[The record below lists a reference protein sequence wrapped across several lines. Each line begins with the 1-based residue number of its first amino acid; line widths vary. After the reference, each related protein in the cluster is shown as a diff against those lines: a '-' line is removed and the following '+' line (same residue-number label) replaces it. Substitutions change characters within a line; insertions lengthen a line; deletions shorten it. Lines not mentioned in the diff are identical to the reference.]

1 MRQFAELY
9 RALDEALGTN
19 AKVDA
24 LVDYFSRC
32 SPDDGAWAVYF
43 LVGHRIKRLVPS
55 KDMRQWAAQAAG
67 IEDWLFEACY
77 ESVGDLAET
86 MALLVAAST
95 SPGKTG
101 EHNQGKQQE
110 LAHWIDNRI
119 LPLRKLEEVERA
131 RLLRQS
137 WQELSNHERFVFNKI
152 VTGGFR
158 VGVSKGLVIRALAK
172 ASDVATSVI
181 AHRLMGSWEPTP
193 HFFEAL
199 VSRDDGEADAS
210 KPYPF
215 MLAHPLQDDPNVLG
229 DPQNWL
235 AEWKWDGI
243 RAQILRRDG
252 QSYVWSRGEELIL
265 ERFPE
270 LYDAIAELPD
280 GTVLDGEIVA
290 WKDDRV
296 MPFADLQ
303 RRIGRKRVGKKL
315 LSDVPC
321 RFIAFDLVEHGG
333 QDIRSMP
340 LADRRMKLLKTIG
353 AIEDTSLQVSSSIE
367 ATSWEDLSQHRE
379 ESRLHGTEG
388 LMLKRLD
395 ASYEVGRPT
404 GLWWKWKV
412 DPFVCDAVLIYA
424 QRGHGRRSN
433 LYTDYTFAAW
443 DDGQLVPF
451 AKAYSG
457 LTDEEIRQVDRF
469 IRKNTLEKFG
479 PVRSVKPELVFE
491 LAFEGIHE
499 SKRHKSGVA
508 VRFPRISRW
517 RHDKRIQQADTLAT
531 IKSMAQLEVA

>member
-1 MRQFAELY
+1 MRQFAQLY
-9 RALDEALGTN
+9 KALDEASGTN
-19 AKVDA
+19 AKIDA
-24 LVDYFSRC
+24 LVHYFSNC
-32 SPDDGAWAVYF
+32 APEDGAWAVYF
-43 LVGHRIKRLVPS
+43 LIGQRLKRLVPS
-55 KDMRQWAAQAAG
+55 KEMRRSAAQAAE
-67 IEDWLFEACY
+67 IDDWLFEACY
-77 ESVGDLAET
+77 DSVGDLAET
-86 MALLVAAST
+86 MALVVDANASFET
-95 SPGKTG
+95 IEESDQHDAHDLAYWI
-101 EHNQGKQQE
+101 EH
-110 LAHWIDNRI
+110 RI
-119 LPLRKLEEVERA
+119 LPLGKLGEEA
-131 RLLRQS
+131 RENLLTQS
-137 WQELSNHERFVFNKI
+137 WSELSNHQRFVFNKI

-158 VGVSKGLVIRALAK
+158 VGVSKGLVIRSLSK
-172 ASDVATSVI
+172 VTDVDTSVI
-181 AHRLMGSWEPTP
+181 AHRLMGTWEPTP
-193 HFFEAL
+193 LFFESL
-199 VSRDDGEADAS
+199 LSQDDGTADAS

-215 MLAHPLQDDPNVLG
+215 MLAHPLQQEPSILG
-229 DPQNWL
+229 QPDQWL

-243 RAQILRRDG
+243 RAQVIHRKEHAF
-252 QSYVWSRGEELIL
+252 VWSRGEELIL

-270 LYDAIAELPD
+270 LHDAIAQLPN

-290 WKDDRV
+290 WKEDRV

-303 RRIGRKRVGKKL
+303 KRIGRKRVGKKL
-315 LSDVPC
+315 LTDVPC
-321 RFIAFDLVEHGG
+321 RFIAFDLLEHQGK
-333 QDIRSMP
+333 DIREHP
-340 LADRRMKLLKTIG
+340 LAERRKHLIEVVTP
-353 AIEDTSLQVSSSIE
+353 IEDDRLQTSSSIK
-367 ATSWEDLSQHRE
+367 ASSWDELAQYRE

-395 ASYEVGRPT
+395 AKYEVGRPT

-412 DPFVCDAVLIYA
+412 DPFICDAVLIYA

-457 LTDEEIRQVDRF
+457 LTDEEIRKVDRF

-491 LAFEGIHE
+491 LAFEGIHQ

-517 RHDKRIQQADTLAT
+517 RHDKPIEQADTLGT

>member
-1 MRQFAELY
+1 MRQFAKLY
-9 RALDEALGTN
+9 RALDEASGTN

-24 LVDYFSRC
+24 LVQYFSHC
-32 SPDDGAWAVYF
+32 APEDGAWAVYF
-43 LVGHRIKRLVPS
+43 LVGQRIKRLIPS
-55 KDMRQWAAQAAG
+55 RDMRGWAAEVAG

-77 ESVGDLAET
+77 DSVGDLAET
-86 MALLVAAST
+86 MALLVAATTTGSQPAEE
-95 SPGKTG
+95 PGQD
-101 EHNQGKQQE
+101 EHD
-110 LAHWIDNRI
+110 LAYWIEHRI
-119 LPLRKLEEVERA
+119 LPLGKLEEDA
-131 RLLRQS
+131 R
-137 WQELSNHERFVFNKI
+137 QELLLKSWGELSSHQRFVFNKI

-172 ASDVATSVI
+172 VTEVETSVI

-193 HFFEAL
+193 QFFQEL
-199 VSRDDGEADAS
+199 LSRDDGTADAS

-215 MLAHPLQDDPNVLG
+215 MLAHPLQQEPAALG
-229 DPQNWL
+229 DPAQWL

-243 RAQILRRDG
+243 RAQVLRRRG
-252 QSYVWSRGEELIL
+252 QSFVWSRGEELIL

-270 LYDAIAELPD
+270 LHEAIAQLPD

-290 WKDDRV
+290 WQADRV
-296 MPFADLQ
+296 MPFAALQ
-303 RRIGRKRVGKKL
+303 KRIGRKRVGKKL
-315 LSDVPC
+315 LQDVPC
-321 RFIAFDLVEHGG
+321 RFIAFDLMEHGG
-333 QDIRSMP
+333 EDIRSQP
-340 LADRRMKLLKTIG
+340 LAERRAKLVELLHSL
-353 AIEDTSLQVSSSIE
+353 EDPRLQVSTSLD
-367 ATSWEDLSQHRE
+367 ATQWQTLAEHRE

-395 ASYEVGRPT
+395 AKYEVGRPT

-443 DDGQLVPF
+443 DDDQLVPF

-469 IRKNTLEKFG
+469 IRQNTLEKFG

-517 RHDKRIQQADTLAT
+517 RHDKPIQQADTLST

>member
-1 MRQFAELY
+1 MRQFAQLY
-9 RALDEALGTN
+9 QALDEASGTN
-19 AKVDA
+19 AKIDA
-24 LVDYFSRC
+24 LVDYFSN
-32 SPDDGAWAVYF
+32 SEPADGAWAVYF
-43 LVGHRIKRLVPS
+43 LVGQRIKRLIPS
-55 KDMRQWAAQAAG
+55 RDMRSWAAQAAG

-77 ESVGDLAET
+77 DSVGDLAET
-86 MALLVAAST
+86 MALLVAANSSET
-95 SPGKTG
+95 PPDEANPHDS
-101 EHNQGKQQE
+101 QD
-110 LAHWIDNRI
+110 LAYWIEQRI
-119 LPLRKLEEVERA
+119 LPLGKLEEDDR
-131 RLLRQS
+131 RQLLLTS
-137 WQELSNHERFVFNKI
+137 WNELSNHQRFVFNKI

-172 ASDVATSVI
+172 VTDVETSVI
-181 AHRLMGSWEPTP
+181 AHRLMGSWEPTAD
-193 HFFEAL
+193 FFQSL
-199 VSRDDGEADAS
+199 LSQDDGAADSS

-215 MLAHPLQDDPNVLG
+215 MLAHPLQSEPIELG
-229 DPQNWL
+229 DPHQWL

-243 RAQILRRDG
+243 RAQVLRRDDH
-252 QSYVWSRGEELIL
+252 SFIWSRGEELIL

-270 LYDAIAELPD
+270 LHAAIAQLPD

-290 WKDDRV
+290 WKDEQV
-296 MPFADLQ
+296 MPFAELQ
-303 RRIGRKRVGKKL
+303 KRIGRKRVGKKL
-315 LSDVPC
+315 LGDVPC
-321 RFIAFDLVEHGG
+321 RFIAFDNLEHEGH
-333 QDIRSMP
+333 DIRSLP
-340 LADRRMKLLKTIG
+340 LSSRRQKLMEVVERLDDPSIQ
-353 AIEDTSLQVSSSIE
+353 ASSSID
-367 ATSWEDLSQHRE
+367 ATSWEELANFRE
-379 ESRLHGTEG
+379 ESRQHGTEG

-395 ASYEVGRPT
+395 ARYEVGRPT

-457 LTDEEIRQVDRF
+457 LTDEEIRKVDRF

-517 RHDKRIQQADTLAT
+517 RHDKPIQQADTLST
-531 IKSMAQLEVA
+531 IKSMAHLEVA

>member
-1 MRQFAELY
+1 MRQFAQLY
-9 RALDEALGTN
+9 RSLDEASGTN

-24 LVDYFSRC
+24 LVHYFSRC
-32 SPDDGAWAVYF
+32 ESADGAWAVYF
-43 LVGHRIKRLVPS
+43 LVGQRIKRLIPS
-55 KDMRQWAAQAAG
+55 REMRQWAAQTAG

-77 ESVGDLAET
+77 DSVGDLAET
-86 MALLVAAST
+86 MSLLVAAASELT
-95 SPGKTG
+95 A
-101 EHNQGKQQE
+101 HNEQTDEG
-110 LAHWIDNRI
+110 LAHWIESRV
-119 LPLRKLEEVERA
+119 LPLGKLEEQA
-131 RLLRQS
+131 REQLLHES
-137 WQELSNHERFVFNKI
+137 WNLLSNHERFVFNKI

-172 ASDVATSVI
+172 VADLETSVI
-181 AHRLMGSWEPTP
+181 AHRLMGSWEPTSQ
-193 HFFEAL
+193 FFESL
-199 VSRDDGEADAS
+199 LSRDDGTADAS

-215 MLAHPLQDDPNVLG
+215 MLANPLQEEPNALG
-229 DPQNWL
+229 SPGEWL

-243 RAQILRRDG
+243 RAQVLRRG
-252 QSYVWSRGEELIL
+252 GNSFVWSRGEELIL
-265 ERFPE
+265 QRFPE
-270 LYDAIAELPD
+270 LHDAIAQLPD

-290 WKDDRV
+290 WKDERV
-296 MPFADLQ
+296 MSFADLQ
-303 RRIGRKRVGKKL
+303 KRIGRKKVGKKL
-315 LSDVPC
+315 LGDVPC
-321 RFIAFDLVEHGG
+321 RFIAFDILEHHGK
-333 QDIRSMP
+333 DIRSLP
-340 LADRRMKLLKTIG
+340 LSDRRERI
-353 AIEDTSLQVSSSIE
+353 LQVVEPIDDS
-367 ATSWEDLSQHRE
+367 ALQTSTALNAESWDALAEQRE
-379 ESRLHGTEG
+379 ESRYRGTEG

-395 ASYEVGRPT
+395 AKYEVGRPA

-457 LTDEEIRQVDRF
+457 LTDEDIRKVDRF

-517 RHDKRIQQADTLAT
+517 RHDKPIDQADTLAM
-531 IKSMAQLEVA
+531 IKSMAQLEVV

>member
-1 MRQFAELY
+1 MRQFAQLY
-9 RALDEALGTN
+9 RALDEASGTN

-24 LVDYFSRC
+24 LVQYFSGC
-32 SPDDGAWAVYF
+32 DSADGAWAVYF
-43 LVGHRIKRLVPS
+43 LVGQRIKRLIPTR
-55 KDMRQWAAQAAG
+55 DMRQWAAQAAG

-77 ESVGDLAET
+77 DSVGDLAET
-86 MALLVAAST
+86 MSLLVTASSKLPAENEQT
-95 SPGKTG
+95 
-101 EHNQGKQQE
+101 EE
-110 LAHWIDNRI
+110 DLAHWIETRV
-119 LPLRKLEEVERA
+119 LPLSKLDERDRKL
-131 RLLRQS
+131 LLLES
-137 WQELSNHERFVFNKI
+137 WDLLSNQERFVFNKI

-172 ASDVATSVI
+172 VADLETSVI
-181 AHRLMGSWEPTP
+181 AHRLMGSWEPTSQ
-193 HFFEAL
+193 FFESL
-199 VSRDDGEADAS
+199 LSQDDGTADAS

-215 MLAHPLQDDPNVLG
+215 MLANPLQEEAGVLG
-229 DPQNWL
+229 GPGEWL

-243 RAQILRRDG
+243 RAQVLRRRGD
-252 QSYVWSRGEELIL
+252 SFVWSRGEELIL
-265 ERFPE
+265 QRFPE
-270 LYDAIAELPD
+270 LHNAIAQLPD

-296 MPFADLQ
+296 MSFADLQ
-303 RRIGRKRVGKKL
+303 KRIGRKKVGKKL
-315 LSDVPC
+315 LGDVPC
-321 RFIAFDLVEHGG
+321 RFIAFDMLEHHGE
-333 QDIRSMP
+333 DIRSLP
-340 LADRRMKLLKTIG
+340 LSDRRAKLLQVVEPIGDSALQTSTALCAESWEELAD
-353 AIEDTSLQVSSSIE
+353 Q
-367 ATSWEDLSQHRE
+367 RE
-379 ESRLHGTEG
+379 ESRFHGTEG

-395 ASYEVGRPT
+395 TKYEVGRPA
-404 GLWWKWKV
+404 GQWWKWKV

-457 LTDEEIRQVDRF
+457 LTDEEIRKVDRF

-508 VRFPRISRW
+508 VRFPRINRW
-517 RHDKRIQQADTLAT
+517 RQDKPIEQADTLTT
-531 IKSMAQLEVA
+531 IKSMAQLEVV